1 MSWPPNSSDI
11 NPIEYIWDVMGRQL
25 RVQRPPIRNISD
37 LCNHCLNIWYNLS
50 PAIYQGLVA
59 SMPRRVEAVLYAK
72 VKTSV
77 LNQAS
82 SMDLDAALR
91 ELSLL
96 SKLKCVDQDVEHF
109 NSRELQKAKAEI
121 SSSPAPIC
129 VVQMNSKFVTNFS
142 LSKNSS
148 SDCNSNEEDGE
159 SSIGYLPRSFYRNG
173 IKLYKGVSRLSRF
186 ERHVAHRVKPY
197 DILLKKPL
205 RIEPTV
211 KDIPAATAA
220 DKDSPPTVSRQDS
233 GNKSNPNSPVKS
245 QSYPVSSGC
254 SIVRSRSLDDL
265 EISKLDFKDDC
276 CSGRYDIDTVSQ
288 RISKLHVS

>member
-1 MSWPPNSSDI
+1 
-11 NPIEYIWDVMGRQL
+11 
-25 RVQRPPIRNISD
+25 
-37 LCNHCLNIWYNLS
+37 
-50 PAIYQGLVA
+50 
-59 SMPRRVEAVLYAK
+59 
-72 VKTSV
+72 
-77 LNQAS
+77 
-82 SMDLDAALR
+82 MDLDAALR

-96 SKLKCVDQDVEHF
+96 SKLKCVDQDVQHF
-109 NSRELQKAKAEI
+109 NSRELRMAKAEI

-148 SDCNSNEEDGE
+148 SDCNSNEDGE
-159 SSIGYLPRSFYRNG
+159 RSIGYSPRFFYKNG
-173 IKLYKGVSRLSRF
+173 IRFDSTVVPRLSAA
-186 ERHVAHRVKPY
+186 ERRSARKLKPY

-211 KDIPAATAA
+211 NDIPAATAA

-245 QSYPVSSGC
+245 QSYPVSSGS

-265 EISKLDFKDDC
+265 EISKLDFKEDC